1 MNTISYIPFCI
12 VEQLES
18 LQANELHNR
27 VKSAVRNSIHE
38 HAYYDDFTDEFR
50 DEESSFEDLE
60 TMDIYELRDKYLDY
74 WEEPDFKKIVQVI
87 EDDLGYSYEEWK
99 EDCRREQNY
108 ERDREEAQLQQRTIQ
123 NGIEY
128 EKDYFSS
135 LVRTKPYAGNGSGLV
150 GSRKSCIIMLPIDYY
165 SDQKFIETEVRFNPK
180 DFPSGTRFVRLIF
193 SHVFNENGELV
204 TGIEIPGTNK
214 TIPVSFNENGQY
226 NIEIKSR
233 KILTSKFKKQGL
245 DSIIY
250 FINKFA
256 MLYHKYPNQD
266 TIMFMKA
273 YAFNSNFYNDELPI
287 EFYYQLGDD
296 ENEIKRHFR

>member
-1 MNTISYIPFCI
+1 
-12 VEQLES
+12 
-18 LQANELHNR
+18 
-27 VKSAVRNSIHE
+27 
-38 HAYYDDFTDEFR
+38 
-50 DEESSFEDLE
+50 
-60 TMDIYELRDKYLDY
+60 
-74 WEEPDFKKIVQVI
+74 
-87 EDDLGYSYEEWK
+87 
-99 EDCRREQNY
+99 
-108 ERDREEAQLQQRTIQ
+108 
-123 NGIEY
+123 
-128 EKDYFSS
+128 
-135 LVRTKPYAGNGSGLV
+135 SGLV

-273 YAFNSNFYNDELPI
+273 YAFNSNFYD
-287 EFYYQLGDD
+287 
-296 ENEIKRHFR
+296 